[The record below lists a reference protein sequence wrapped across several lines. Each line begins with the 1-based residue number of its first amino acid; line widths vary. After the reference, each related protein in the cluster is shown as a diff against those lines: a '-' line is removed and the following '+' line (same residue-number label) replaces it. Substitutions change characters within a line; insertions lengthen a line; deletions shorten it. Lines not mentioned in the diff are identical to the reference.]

1 MEGILSRQCHIETK
15 MRNIGRALTGL
26 NIVRND
32 SSKLSDMIT
41 TTASL
46 AENVSAKVRRLDEAR
61 VCSFLLKHFN
71 NLII

>member
-1 MEGILSRQCHIETK
+1 

-41 TTASL
+41 TTAVL

-61 VCSFLLKHFN
+61 VCFFLFFSL
-71 NLII
+71 

>member
-1 MEGILSRQCHIETK
+1 

-61 VCSFLLKHFN
+61 VCFPFYF
-71 NLII
+71 